1 MVAFQRSGGVISFRE
16 VIEGFRV
23 VCLHNR

>member
-1 MVAFQRSGGVISFRE
+1 MVAFQRSGVISFRE